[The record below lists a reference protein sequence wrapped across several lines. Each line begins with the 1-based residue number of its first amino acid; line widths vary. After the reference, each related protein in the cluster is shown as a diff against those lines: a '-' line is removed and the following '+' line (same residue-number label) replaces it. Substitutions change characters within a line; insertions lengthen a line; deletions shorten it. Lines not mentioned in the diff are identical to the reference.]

1 MADSRE
7 TKASKILRVLLSFA
21 LFVMI
26 VLASL
31 STCSKSVFLNKSEIE
46 NLFTDY
52 NYVSSVQADVLEYA
66 SDIYLK
72 NGLDSSNLDNVFND
86 ALIEETIRAYVAGSI
101 GSSIGYSETTYLES
115 VDNICNSFELDLRN
129 QLDSKGLPQNEEHIH
144 SSVELVNSC
153 IISVVD
159 ISIPNMKNII
169 NIGSIASVA
178 VIGVSLFFAVS
189 IGLVLFFIGEIRY
202 RSIRAVSI
210 SFFTAGLFDI
220 CLSLMVYIIFKIRH
234 IDIFPVYLRELA
246 MRYIGN
252 CINSVAVSGCLLLF
266 VGLIVT
272 VAVWKI
278 RKEK

>member
-7 TKASKILRVLLSFA
+7 TKASKILRVFLSFA
-21 LFVMI
+21 LFIMI

-46 NLFTDY
+46 DLFTDY
-52 NYVSSVQADVLEYA
+52 NYVSSVKADILEYA

-72 NGLDSSNLDNVFND
+72 SGLDSSNLDTVFD
-86 ALIEETIRAYVAGSI
+86 DKLVEETIRAYVAGAI
-101 GSSIGYSETTYLES
+101 GSSIGYSENTYLDS
-115 VDNICNSFELDLRN
+115 VENMCNAFEKDLKS
-129 QLDSKGLPQNEEHIH
+129 QLDKKGLLQNEDSINTL
-144 SSVELVNSC
+144 VELVNSC
-153 IISVVD
+153 IISAVD
-159 ISIPNMKNII
+159 ISIPNIKNII

-189 IGLVLFFIGEIRY
+189 IGLILFFIGEIRY

-234 IDIFPVYLRELA
+234 IDIFPVYLRELV
-246 MRYIGN
+246 MSYIGN

-266 VGLIVT
+266 VGLIVA